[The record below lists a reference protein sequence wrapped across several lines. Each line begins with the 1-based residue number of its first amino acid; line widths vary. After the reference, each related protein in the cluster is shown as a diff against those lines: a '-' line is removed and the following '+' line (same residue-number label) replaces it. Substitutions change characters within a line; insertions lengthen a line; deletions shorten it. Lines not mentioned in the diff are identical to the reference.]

1 MYEFVKRST
10 PQRRHEASV
19 IVEQPLGR
27 RTLLKASLAVG
38 GGLLVGFHLVSTA
51 RASEVMTRA
60 TPMPPPDFTGDF
72 EPNAF
77 IRVDPKGAITFI
89 MRNTEV
95 GQGIY
100 TAASMLMAEE
110 LEVGLDQITVEAAP
124 PNLKLYTDPLL
135 QEQATGG
142 SASIRGSWKSLREAG
157 AAARMMLVAAAAQR
171 WSVDASTCSAS
182 RAVVRHD
189 PSGRTLGYGDLAN
202 DAAKQTVPTHVDL
215 KPQSQF
221 TLIGTSPRRLD
232 TPAKVNGTS
241 VFGIDIKLPGMK
253 IGTVA
258 ASPVKGGRLV
268 RINESA
274 ARAVPGVCDVVR
286 LDDVLAVTGDHM
298 WAAMKGLQAAAP
310 VWDDGP
316 NAHVDSASMIADLD
330 RDSRQ
335 EGFVAA
341 RVGDADAA
349 IKSAATQHEAL
360 YQLPFLAHAPM
371 EPINTTIHVR
381 PDGADVWVGT
391 QVPVRAQMTVAKETG
406 LPEASVNVY
415 NQFMGGAFG
424 RRLDIDSVTQAARI
438 AKHLSYPVKLIWT
451 REEDIRHD
459 LYRPYYYDRISAGL
473 DNQGNVVGWTH
484 RVTGSSVLARWAPA
498 GMQDGGKLDPDT
510 VEGSADT
517 PYEFPAMK
525 VAWVQSEPTALTTL
539 WWRGVGPT
547 HNIFVIE
554 SFMDELAAAACQDP
568 IAFRRK
574 LLTKSPRALG
584 VLDLVSRK
592 SGWGGK
598 LGAGRGRGVALQY
611 AFQTYMATVL
621 EVAVDSSGEVQLIK
635 ADVAVDCGPVVNPDT
650 LAAQVQGGLIFGL
663 SMALYNEITMT
674 RGRVDQSNFH
684 DYRVMRIDEAPLIDV
699 HIVHNP
705 DGEIGGIGETG
716 TVAAAP
722 VLANAIFAATGRRLR
737 RIPFGTGQL
746 APS

>member
-1 MYEFVKRST
+1 MNSPSFSRRS
-10 PQRRHEASV
+10 
-19 IVEQPLGR
+19 
-27 RTLLKASLAVG
+27 LLKVSLAAG
-38 GGLLVGFHLVSTA
+38 GGLLVGMRLVSTA
-51 RASEVMTRA
+51 YADTLLTRA
-60 TPMPPPDFTGDF
+60 TPMTPPDFSGDF

-77 IRVDPKGAITFI
+77 IRVDPKGAVTFI

-100 TAASMLMAEE
+100 TAASMLIAEE
-110 LEVGLDQITVEAAP
+110 MEIGLDQIAVEAAP

-135 QEQATGG
+135 EEQATGG
-142 SASIRGSWKSLREAG
+142 SASIRGSWKPLREAG
-157 AAARMMLVAAAAQR
+157 ATARVMLISAAAQR
-171 WSVDASTCSAS
+171 WNVDASACSAS
-182 RAVVRHD
+182 RGTVRHD
-189 PSGRTLGYGDLAN
+189 ASGRTLGYGDLAD
-202 DAAKQTVPTHVDL
+202 DAAKQPVPTNVPL

-221 TLIGTSPRRLD
+221 KLIGTSPRRLD

-241 VFGIDIKLPGMK
+241 VFGIDVKVPGMK

-268 RINESA
+268 SINEKA
-274 ARAVPGVCDVVR
+274 ARAVPGVRDIIL
-286 LDDVLAVTGDHM
+286 LDDVVAVTGDHM

-316 NAHVDSASMIADLD
+316 NAQVDTNDMIAQLD
-330 RDSRQ
+330 HDSQQ
-335 EGFVAA
+335 EGYVAK
-341 RVGDADAA
+341 RVGDADGA
-349 IKSAATQHEAL
+349 IKAAATQHEAL

-381 PDGADVWVGT
+381 PDGADIWVGT

-406 LPEASVNVY
+406 LPQDSVNVY

-424 RRLDIDSVTQAARI
+424 RRLDVDSVTQAARI
-438 AKHLSYPVKLIWT
+438 AKHLPYPVKLIWT

-473 DNQGNVVGWTH
+473 DGSGNVVGWAH
-484 RVTGSSVLARWAPA
+484 RVTGSSVLARWAPP

-525 VAWVQSEPTALTTL
+525 VAWVQSEPAALTTL

-554 SFMDELAAAACQDP
+554 SFMDELAAAAGQDP

-574 LLTKSPRALG
+574 LLTKNPRALG
-584 VLDLVSRK
+584 VLDLVSQK

-598 LGAGRGRGVALQY
+598 LEAGHGRGVALQF

-621 EVAVDSSGEVQLIK
+621 EVAVGDDGEVQLIK

-663 SMALYNEITMT
+663 SMALYNEITLT

-684 DYRVMRIDEAPLIDV
+684 DYRVMRIDEAPQIDV
-699 HIVHNP
+699 HVVHNP
-705 DGEIGGIGETG
+705 NDQIGGIGETG

-722 VLANAIFAATGRRLR
+722 ALANAIFAATGRRLR